1 VVTAGER
8 RKAMSEERFLGIYLN
23 DHLAGAIAGL
33 ELAKRA
39 TRNNEG
45 TPLGAFLDRLTTDI
59 DEDRRALETLMSDLG
74 VRRDVVKDAAA
85 WMAEKVGRLKLNGRL
100 VGYSDLSRLV
110 ELEGLS
116 LGVEGKL
123 AMWRNLSRVRQKHPA
138 LKDTN
143 MEELIQRAEEQR
155 RELEEVRQEAA
166 ERAL

>member
-1 VVTAGER
+1 
-8 RKAMSEERFLGIYLN
+8 MSEERFLGIYLN
-23 DHLAGAIAGL
+23 DHLAGAIAGS

-39 TRNNEG
+39 ARNNEG

-59 DEDRRALETLMSDLG
+59 DEDRRALETLMNGLGIKKDL
-74 VRRDVVKDAAA
+74 VKDAAA

-123 AMWRNLSRVRQKHPA
+123 AMWRNLSRVRKKYAA
-138 LKDTN
+138 LEDIN
-143 MEELIQRAEEQR
+143 LEELIQRAEAQR
-155 RELEEVRQEAA
+155 RQLEEARQEAA
-166 ERAL
+166 EKGL

>member
-1 VVTAGER
+1 VAKV
-8 RKAMSEERFLGIYLN
+8 EERFLGIYLN
-23 DHLAGAIAGL
+23 DHLAGAIAGS

-39 TRNNEG
+39 ARNNEG
-45 TPLGAFLDRLTTDI
+45 TPLVAFLDRLTTDI

-123 AMWRNLSRVRQKHPA
+123 AMWRNLSRIRQRYPA
-138 LKDTN
+138 LEHTN
-143 MEELIQRAEEQR
+143 IEELIQRAEAQR

-166 ERAL
+166 VQAL

>member
-1 VVTAGER
+1 
-8 RKAMSEERFLGIYLN
+8 MSEERFLGIYLN
-23 DHLAGAIAGL
+23 DHLAGAIAGS

-39 TRNNEG
+39 ARNNEG

-59 DEDRRALETLMSDLG
+59 DEDRRALETLMNDLG
-74 VRRDVVKDAAA
+74 IKKDLVKDAAA

-123 AMWRNLSRVRQKHPA
+123 AMWRNLGRVRQRYPA
-138 LKDTN
+138 LKDTDIQ
-143 MEELIQRAEEQR
+143 ELIQRAEAQR
-155 RELEEVRQEAA
+155 RELEEARQEAA
-166 ERAL
+166 EKAL

>member
-1 VVTAGER
+1 
-8 RKAMSEERFLGIYLN
+8 MSEDRFLGIYLN

-39 TRNNEG
+39 ARNNEG
-45 TPLGAFLDRLTTDI
+45 TPLGTFLARLTTDI

-123 AMWRNLSRVRQKHPA
+123 AMWRNLSRVRQRYQA
-138 LKDTN
+138 LEDAN
-143 MEELIQRAEEQR
+143 IEELIQRAEAQR
-155 RELEEVRQEAA
+155 RELGEARQEAA
-166 ERAL
+166 IRAL

>member
-1 VVTAGER
+1 MPAKGE
-8 RKAMSEERFLGIYLN
+8 KAMSEERLLGIYLN
-23 DHLAGAIAGL
+23 DHLAGAIAGS
-33 ELAKRA
+33 ELVKRA
-39 TRNNEG
+39 ARNNEG
-45 TPLGAFLDRLTTDI
+45 TPLGAFLERLATDI
-59 DEDRRALETLMSDLG
+59 EEDRRALETLMGDLG

-123 AMWRNLSRVRQKHPA
+123 AMWRNLSRVQQKYAA
-138 LKDTN
+138 LERTN
-143 MEELIQRAEEQR
+143 IEELMQRAEVQR

-166 ERAL
+166 EKAL

>member
-1 VVTAGER
+1 
-8 RKAMSEERFLGIYLN
+8 MSEERFLGIYLN
-23 DHLAGAIAGL
+23 DHLAGAIAGS

-39 TRNNEG
+39 ARNNEG
-45 TPLGAFLDRLTTDI
+45 TPLGALLDRLSTDI
-59 DEDRRALETLMSDLG
+59 DEDRRALETMMSDLG

-123 AMWRNLSRVRQKHPA
+123 AMWRNLSRIGEKYPA
-138 LKDTN
+138 VAGAN
-143 MEELIQRAEEQR
+143 IEHLIQRAEAQR
-155 RELEEVRQEAA
+155 RELEEARQEAA
-166 ERAL
+166 IRAL

>member
-1 VVTAGER
+1 
-8 RKAMSEERFLGIYLN
+8 MSEERFLGIYLN
-23 DHLAGAIAGL
+23 DHLAGAIAGS

-39 TRNNEG
+39 ARNNEG
-45 TPLGAFLDRLTTDI
+45 TPLGTFLARLTTDI
-59 DEDRRALETLMSDLG
+59 EQDRRALETLMSDLG
-74 VRRDVVKDAAA
+74 VRKDVVKDAAA

-123 AMWRNLSRVRQKHPA
+123 AMWRNLSRVREKYAA
-138 LKDTN
+138 LEKTN
-143 MEELIQRAEEQR
+143 IEELTERAEAQR

-166 ERAL
+166 EKAL

>member
-1 VVTAGER
+1 MVDAGER

-23 DHLAGAIAGL
+23 DHLAGAIAGS

-39 TRNNEG
+39 ARSNEG

-74 VRRDVVKDAAA
+74 VKRDLVKDAAA

-123 AMWRNLSRVRQKHPA
+123 AMWRNLSRVRQRYAA
-138 LKDTN
+138 LEHTN
-143 MEELIQRAEEQR
+143 IEELIQRAEAQR

-166 ERAL
+166 EKTL

>member
-1 VVTAGER
+1 
-8 RKAMSEERFLGIYLN
+8 MSAERFLGIYLN

-45 TPLGAFLDRLTTDI
+45 TPLGDFLSRLATDI
-59 DEDRRALETLMSDLG
+59 DEDRRALEGLMSDLG
-74 VRRDVVKDAAA
+74 VRRDVIKDAAA

-110 ELEGLS
+110 ELEALS

-123 AMWRNLSRVRQKHPA
+123 AMWRNLSRVRDRYA
-138 LKDTN
+138 VLECTDL
-143 MEELIQRAEEQR
+143 EELIQRAETQR
-155 RELEEVRQEAA
+155 RELEEARREAA
-166 ERAL
+166 EKAL